1 MCVHLISFN
10 RCFNFVV
17 VCFNVV
23 VVVITLTYFRCSQ
36 FILMLRDGTVKEIK
50 KCCFR
55 SYIRYYFK
63 IKHIGKH
70 EITLLLYI
78 NFKCVS
84 FPIHDQDGNG
94 LQMEKIGAAFSS

>member
-17 VCFNVV
+17 VCFSVV
-23 VVVITLTYFRCSQ
+23 VVVITLTYFWCSQ
-36 FILMLRDGTVKEIK
+36 FIVMLRYGTVKEIK

-63 IKHIGKH
+63 IKHIGKR

-78 NFKCVS
+78 NFKS
-84 FPIHDQDGNG
+84 FAIHDQDGNG
-94 LQMEKIGAAFSS
+94 LQMEKTGAAFSS